1 MAGSQ
6 EDMMSYEVGSGSG
19 IPEDLKG
26 NMTRRQGMRGL
37 RRSERLPNG

>member
-6 EDMMSYEVGSGSG
+6 EMMSYEVGSGSG
-19 IPEDLKG
+19 FPEDLKG
-26 NMTRRQGMRGL
+26 NMMREWER